1 MLQNKDIAKIQE
13 IKIFFKDTWISP
25 EFFKEYLDLFKITKA
40 SKIFKSV
47 KETGIPFWDIIN
59 LLLILPFTLS
69 KTVNSLYTGKLT
81 PVVKG
86 KKDVYY
92 RALSNQKINWRNLLL
107 LFIKRYI
114 SLSQGFNSAEN
125 NYKCLIFD
133 DTDIEKTGKTIEG
146 ISKIYN
152 HVTKTYIFGYK
163 LLVAGYW
170 DSNVFIPVD
179 FSFHREYKNNEK
191 KKYGLSKK
199 EFKRQ
204 KRTKRVSKHP
214 VTKRFKELD
223 AKKTDVLVQMF
234 KRIKQR
240 KIEVDYILFDSW
252 FTSTSLISKLLNVGK
267 VNVIGMYKYNSKI
280 KIGDTIKTRNQLRKQ
295 KSKLKRS
302 RKYNFYYLNYTGTID
317 DIQVKMFLIRKGKR
331 GSWHTIISTD
341 ISLNFNQM
349 MDIYKKRWSI
359 EVFFK
364 EAKQLL
370 GLGTSQST
378 NFDVQIA
385 QTTINMIQYLLVS
398 IKFRQQAYET
408 IDGLFK
414 EVKQDFI
421 EHKLDDRIML
431 AIVELIAVLEFLID
445 DFDIEVTICKLIY
458 YNEKFD
464 FLRKVQEKENLCKLA
479 A

>member
-1 MLQNKDIAKIQE
+1 M
-13 IKIFFKDTWISP
+13 
-25 EFFKEYLDLFKITKA
+25 
-40 SKIFKSV
+40 
-47 KETGIPFWDIIN
+47 
-59 LLLILPFTLS
+59 
-69 KTVNSLYTGKLT
+69 
-81 PVVKG
+81 
-86 KKDVYY
+86 
-92 RALSNQKINWRNLLL
+92 
-107 LFIKRYI
+107 
-114 SLSQGFNSAEN
+114 
-125 NYKCLIFD
+125 
-133 DTDIEKTGKTIEG
+133 
-146 ISKIYN
+146 
-152 HVTKTYIFGYK
+152 
-163 LLVAGYW
+163 
-170 DSNVFIPVD
+170 
-179 FSFHREYKNNEK
+179 
-191 KKYGLSKK
+191 
-199 EFKRQ
+199 
-204 KRTKRVSKHP
+204 
-214 VTKRFKELD
+214 
-223 AKKTDVLVQMF
+223 
-234 KRIKQR
+234 
-240 KIEVDYILFDSW
+240 
-252 FTSTSLISKLLNVGK
+252 SLISKRLNVGK

-341 ISLNFNQM
+341 ISLSFNQM
-349 MDIYKKRWSI
+349 MEIYKKRWSI

-385 QTTINMIQYLLVS
+385 QTTINMTQYLLVS

-445 DFDIEVTICKLIY
+445 DFDIEVTISKLIY

-464 FLRKVQEKENLCKLA
+464 FLRKIQRKENLCKLA